1 MVRLILGAVVLAGAG
16 WALWWLSRPVEV
28 PARDG
33 AAGAASATRDG
44 TQGAQGDDDG
54 ADPEGVEVAARPAPA
69 GQPVRTAPAG
79 GTTARPAPV
88 VNRVPPTEAAAR
100 AAEAVAAGEAAGA
113 VAAAANDGATGM
125 PEAAVGPVKAAVR
138 RFRGNLPSGGAMP
151 ARITIEEV
159 LPASAI
165 AALGVPPDSR
175 LVELGTWKVDS
186 PKGLDE
192 VLALPD
198 DDSSLFG
205 VTVVTPGG
213 EERRMYLRT
222 LP

>member
-1 MVRLILGAVVLAGAG
+1 MVRVILGVVVLAGAG
-16 WALWWLSRPVEV
+16 WALWWLSRPVEL

-33 AAGAASATRDG
+33 AAGAATANRDG
-44 TQGAQGDDDG
+44 TQGARGEDEGAEPDD
-54 ADPEGVEVAARPAPA
+54 EVAARPAPV
-69 GQPVRTAPAG
+69 GRPVQTAPAG

-88 VNRVPPTEAAAR
+88 VNRVPPTPAAAR
-100 AAEAVAAGEAAGA
+100 AGGAAAGA
-113 VAAAANDGATGM
+113 PGAAVEVTADGASGM
-125 PEAAVGPVKAAVR
+125 PETGVGPVKAAVR
-138 RFRGNLPSGGAMP
+138 RFRGNLPASGAMP
-151 ARITIEEV
+151 ARITVEEV
-159 LPASAI
+159 LPAAAI